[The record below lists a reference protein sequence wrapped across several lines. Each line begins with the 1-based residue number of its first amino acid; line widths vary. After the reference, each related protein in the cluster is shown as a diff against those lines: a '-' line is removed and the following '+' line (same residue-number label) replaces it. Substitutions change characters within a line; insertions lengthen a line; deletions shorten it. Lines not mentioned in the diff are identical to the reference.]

1 VRVRR
6 KLLAM
11 LAATATVGSAD
22 ALCQTTASP
31 PPIGELKSLGQ
42 ERYQVGRIVVDKR
55 ARTFTVPGRVHVLG
69 KPLEYLATSPGGRK
83 GYEALLELDA
93 SGTEINLACILIG
106 MERDPAVPGSKPLGQ
121 AGKAGQRVTLSLA
134 WSEGGQRRRL
144 SAAEALLSAD
154 AATKSDTVEWAY
166 TGSFTSLDGSQ
177 LAADVTGTLISFVKK
192 DPTGVIE
199 AVSDVSL
206 GPYGSVRGST
216 MLPPEGSAIE
226 LVVQAATLTK

>member
-1 VRVRR
+1 
-6 KLLAM
+6 
-11 LAATATVGSAD
+11 
-22 ALCQTTASP
+22 
-31 PPIGELKSLGQ
+31 LKSLGQ
-42 ERYQVGRIVVDKR
+42 ERYQVGRIVIDKR
-55 ARTFTVPGRVHVLG
+55 ARSFTVPGRVHALG

-83 GYEALLELDA
+83 AYESLLELDA

-106 MERDPAVPGSKPLGQ
+106 LERDPAVPAWKPLGQ
-121 AGKAGQRVTLSLA
+121 AGQTGQRVALSLA
-134 WSEGGQRRRL
+134 WTDGGQRRRL
-144 SAAEALLSAD
+144 SAAQALLSAD
-154 AATKSDTVEWAY
+154 AAAKVDAVEWAY
-166 TGSFTSLDGSQ
+166 SGSFTSLDGSQ

-226 LVVQAATLTK
+226 LVVQAATPAK